1 MKPFSFV
8 IFGFTSNLAQL
19 KIIPALYDLEEK
31 GLLSPETKIIGIGR
45 KEIDTGKFISDVLHT
60 QNRHHLHKIKPEIQ
74 TKLIERTVYFQEDF
88 EKKDGPLYGKLK
100 KISGNILYYLA
111 TYPNL
116 YTKIFQSLKDNSLN
130 DQDDGWVRIMIE
142 KPIGN
147 DLATA
152 KDLDNLLNEYFEE
165 NQIFRVD
172 HYLGKEVI
180 RKMFGSG
187 IKSKDAERIE
197 ISIFENFGIGKR
209 GVYYDATGALID
221 MGQNHL
227 LQMLAAV
234 TAKSANREDRA
245 EVLESLKPE
254 PKNIIFGQYE
264 GYLKEEN
271 VSPVSTTDTFFV
283 LKTEMEKG
291 PWKGIPIYL
300 SSGKKLNK
308 NETKIVIYYKNSE
321 SKFFE
326 ISPLKIPEKFDPY
339 ERLILDAVAG
349 DQTYFNSPQEIEA
362 SWKFIDEFSRR
373 DKLSGKLDSPFI
385 YKPGSDLT
393 NGVASKFSP

>member
-1 MKPFSFV
+1 MQDFSFV

-31 GLLSPETKIIGIGR
+31 GLLSPDTKIIGIGR
-45 KEIDTGKFISDVLHT
+45 KDIDVGKFVNEVLHT
-60 QNRHHLHKIKPEIQ
+60 QNRHHLHKIKLEIQ
-74 TKLIERTVYFQEDF
+74 SRLIERTIYLQEDF

-130 DQDDGWVRIMIE
+130 DQDEGWVRIMIE

-147 DLATA
+147 DLVTA
-152 KDLDNLLNEYFEE
+152 KDLDNLLGEYFEE

-172 HYLGKEVI
+172 HYLGKEVL
-180 RKMFGSG
+180 RKIFGSG
-187 IKSKDAERIE
+187 VKSKGAERVE
-197 ISIFENFGIGKR
+197 IVISENFGIGKR
-209 GVYYDATGALID
+209 GIYYDATGALID

-234 TAKSANREDRA
+234 TAKSAKREDRA
-245 EVLESLKPE
+245 EVLETLKSE

-271 VSPVSTTDTFFV
+271 VSPVSVTDTFFT
-283 LKTEMEKG
+283 LKTEMKKG
-291 PWKGIPIYL
+291 PWKGIPTYL

-308 NETKIVIYYKNSE
+308 NEAKIVIYYKDSGP
-321 SKFFE
+321 KVFK
-326 ISPLKIPEKFDPY
+326 ISPLPSPEKFDPY
-339 ERLILDAVAG
+339 ERLILDAAAG
-349 DQTYFNSPQEIEA
+349 DQTYFNSQREIEA
-362 SWKFIDEFSRR
+362 SWKFID
-373 DKLSGKLDSPFI
+373 KLSGKSDSPFI
-385 YKPGSDLT
+385 YKPGSYLT
-393 NGVASKFSP
+393 DGVASKFSA

>member
-1 MKPFSFV
+1 MQTFSFV

-31 GLLSPETKIIGIGR
+31 GLLSMETKIIGIGR
-45 KEIDTGKFISDVLHT
+45 KMINVGEFINQVLHT
-60 QNRHHLHKIKPEIQ
+60 KNLHHLHKIKPEVQ
-74 TKLIERTVYFQEDF
+74 SKLIGRTVYLQEDF
-88 EKKDGPLYGKLK
+88 EKQDGPLYSKLRDV
-100 KISGNILYYLA
+100 SGNVLYYLA

-130 DQDDGWVRIMIE
+130 DKDSDWVRIMIE

-147 DLATA
+147 DLVTA
-152 KDLDNLLNEYFEE
+152 KNLNNLLNIYFEE

-172 HYLGKEVI
+172 HYLGKEVL
-180 RKMFGSG
+180 RKIFGSG
-187 IKSKDAERIE
+187 IKDTGAVRVE
-197 ISIFENFGIGKR
+197 ISISENFGIGKR

-234 TAKSANREDRA
+234 IAKSADREDRA

-254 PKNIIFGQYE
+254 PKNIILGQYE
-264 GYLKEEN
+264 GYQKEEN
-271 VSPVSTTDTFFV
+271 VNPASVTDTFFA

-291 PWKGIPIYL
+291 SWAGIPIYL

-308 NETKIVIYYKNSE
+308 NEAKIVIYYKNSGPLVF
-321 SKFFE
+321 K
-326 ISPLKIPEKFDPY
+326 ISPLATPEKFDPY
-339 ERLILDAVAG
+339 ERLILDAASG
-349 DQTYFNSPQEIEA
+349 DQTYFNSQREIEA
-362 SWKFIDEFSRR
+362 SWRFIDKFLGKSSR
-373 DKLSGKLDSPFI
+373 PFI
-385 YKPGSDLT
+385 YNPGSDLT
-393 NGVASKFSP
+393 DGVPSKFSP